1 MRAYDE
7 CRCYV
12 DHLIAEHRRLHRM
25 LRVARNA
32 IMPQGSASGNVP
44 ATDIAKLLGEV
55 REELQHHFAQEEGGG
70 CLEEA
75 VSRCPSLSDEVR
87 RIEAEHPLLLVSIDR
102 LIAQARDSDRSVP
115 GRIAVAREFD
125 KLCAQLDAHEGA
137 ENALLRKGFGVNING
152 AAERPHPESA
162 LLHDV

>member
-7 CRCYV
+7 CRCYE
-12 DHLIAEHRRLHRM
+12 DHLIAEHKRLDRM

-32 IMPQGSASGNVP
+32 IMPLGAATGNVP
-44 ATDIAKLLGEV
+44 AADIVKLLGEV

-87 RIEAEHPLLLVSIDR
+87 RIEAEHPRLLESIDR
-102 LIAQARDSDRSVP
+102 
-115 GRIAVAREFD
+115 
-125 KLCAQLDAHEGA
+125 
-137 ENALLRKGFGVNING
+137 
-152 AAERPHPESA
+152 
-162 LLHDV
+162 

>member
-12 DHLIAEHRRLHRM
+12 DHLVAEHRRLHRM

-32 IMPQGSASGNVP
+32 IMPPTSSTENAP
-44 ATDIAKLLGEV
+44 AADIVKLLSEV
-55 REELQHHFAQEEGGG
+55 RVELQHHFTEEEDGG

-75 VSRCPSLSDEVR
+75 VSRCPSLSDEAHH
-87 RIEAEHPLLLVSIDR
+87 IEAEHPRLLEEIDR
-102 LIAQARDSDRSVP
+102 LIALARDADQSVQ
-115 GRIAVAREFD
+115 GRIAIAHEFD
-125 KLCAQLDAHEGA
+125 ELCAQLDAHEGA
-137 ENALLRKGFGVNING
+137 ENALLRKGFGVNVNG
-152 AAERPHPESA
+152 ENDRPNPETK

>member
-32 IMPQGSASGNVP
+32 IMPLGAATGNVP
-44 ATDIAKLLGEV
+44 AADIVKLLGEV

-75 VSRCPSLSDEVR
+75 VSRCPSVSDEAR
-87 RIEAEHPLLLVSIDR
+87 RIEAEHPRLLETIDR
-102 LIAQARDSDRSVP
+102 LISQARDSDRSVQ
-115 GRIAVAREFD
+115 GRIEIAREFD
-125 KLCAQLDAHEGA
+125 ELCAQLDAHEGA
-137 ENALLRKGFGVNING
+137 ENALLRKGFGVNVNG
-152 AAERPHPESA
+152 AADWPTPEFKI
-162 LLHDV
+162 LNDV